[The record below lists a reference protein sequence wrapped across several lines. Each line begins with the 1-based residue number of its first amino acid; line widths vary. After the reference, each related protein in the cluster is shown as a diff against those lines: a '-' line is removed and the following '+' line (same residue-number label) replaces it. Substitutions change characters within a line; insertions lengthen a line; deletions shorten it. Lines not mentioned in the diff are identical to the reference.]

1 MDKFLVIDLDMDLR
15 SARADFEKKYLIAQ
29 INNFNGN
36 ICIGDIIIFKEVGS
50 YSVVMKPPFILPDVP
65 IIQFDNKTKEAFVE
79 IEISDQN
86 FEKRQIEVGI
96 SDGVFAEVLSGVTI
110 NDKIKVWNKTEPIKR
125 GDVEDVDDEYKLD
138 R

>member
-1 MDKFLVIDLDMDLR
+1 MAID
-15 SARADFEKKYLIAQ
+15 EYL
-29 INNFNGN
+29 
-36 ICIGDIIIFKEVGS
+36 
-50 YSVVMKPPFILPDVP
+50 L
-65 IIQFDNKTKEAFVE
+65 QFDNKTKEAFVE

-86 FEKRQIEVGI
+86 FEKRQIKVGI